1 MSSRAMVDLDAIN
14 NELLSRGIHFHVDR
28 VKTIRRELN
37 RLAKRVEE
45 LEANEKRLTE
55 RVMNKQKEIL
65 EMHNNML
72 DLREQFKGPTCYR

>member
-1 MSSRAMVDLDAIN
+1 MSGRALVDLDAIN

-45 LEANEKRLTE
+45 LEATEKKLTE
-55 RVMNKQKEIL
+55 RVMLKQREIL
-65 EMHNNML
+65 DMHNNIIE
-72 DLREQFKGPTCYR
+72 LREQSKGPTCYR